1 MKNSLNVSGL
11 SMSQAQSVSNLC
23 NQRALEI
30 NNILE
35 GINNASKTV
44 KIGTET
50 YDETVGK
57 PLPANIVNIILEK
70 GKLYGTV
77 AFLMENIKAKDSLL
91 KEISSR
97 KFTHNLIAPLQKSYK
112 EFHPQDNV
120 EELWG
125 WNQLPLTE
133 INEYREQEA
142 LAAHIGLFIHSGKQL
157 DRLRND
163 LPKIKTLQFITVKD
177 GEKTPVKVNLHHTS
191 SQLMNLHESL
201 SELHRK
207 YESRVNY
214 FKAKVKNLV
223 TIENARVDQ
232 ENGVLIAETNKIN
245 NHTYAEYILKVKLME
260 GEIQVLKNAFEQQ
273 KNEDTKATAG
283 LRILVD
289 PRFKE
294 TIDMFFTVE

>member
-44 KIGTET
+44 KIGNET

-57 PLPANIVNIILEK
+57 PLPANIVEIILEK

-97 KFTHNLIAPLQKSYK
+97 KFTHNLIAPLQESYM
-112 EFHPQDNV
+112 ECHLQANV
-120 EELWG
+120 EESWG
-125 WNQLPLTE
+125 WNQLPLSE
-133 INEYREQEA
+133 INEYREQET
-142 LAAHIGLFIHSGKQL
+142 LAAHIGLFIHNGKQL

-177 GEKTPVKVNLHHTS
+177 GEKTPVKVSLHHTS
-191 SQLMNLHESL
+191 SQLMSLHESL
-201 SELHRK
+201 SALHRK

-232 ENGVLIAETNKIN
+232 ENGVLIAETNKAN
-245 NHTYAEYILKVKLME
+245 NHAYADYLKEIKVME
-260 GEIQVLKNAFEQQ
+260 GDIQILKNAFEQQ

-283 LRILVD
+283 LRIFVD

-294 TIDMFFTVE
+294 TIDMFLTVE